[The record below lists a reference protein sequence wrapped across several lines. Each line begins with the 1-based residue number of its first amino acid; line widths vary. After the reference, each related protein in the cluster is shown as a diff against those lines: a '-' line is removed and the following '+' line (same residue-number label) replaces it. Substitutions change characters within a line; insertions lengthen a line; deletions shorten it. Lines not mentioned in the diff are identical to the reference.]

1 MENVYRTKFILHIK
15 SLRFVLIGFV
25 ISLLVFYFI
34 LNSQNEK
41 FSLHAFI
48 FGVLPIFLI
57 FFAPALYLHMTY
69 YFKNFGQKITVDESQ
84 SKLTVVKYEK
94 QFSYCY
100 SNIVIVEQHLG
111 IFYRNRIDR
120 LGRRLT
126 PWTPYGYIEIKLDN
140 GLRFQMTSLMVD
152 IQNPPFVITH
162 TYFRF
167 FPYLKTQEE
176 ISEKRTTL
184 NEKYKNEISYY
195 KATFKNHTDQQLKE
209 KIIHAK
215 TYKKASVEASKQL
228 LNNRKSKVD

>member
-1 MENVYRTKFILHIK
+1 METVYNTRFIFHIK

-34 LNSQNEK
+34 LNNQNDK
-41 FSLHAFI
+41 FSLCAFT

-57 FFAPALYLHMTY
+57 FFAPALYLHATY
-69 YFKNFGQKITVDESQ
+69 YFKNFGQKIIINESQ

-100 SNIVIVEQHLG
+100 SSIVSVEQHLG

-120 LGRRLT
+120 LGRRST

-140 GLRFQMTSLMVD
+140 GLHFQMTSLMVD
-152 IQNPPFVITH
+152 IQNPPFAITH

-167 FPYLKTQEE
+167 FPYLKTLEE
-176 ISEKRTTL
+176 ISEKRAAL
-184 NEKYKNEISYY
+184 NEKYMNEISYY

-209 KIIHAK
+209 KIINAK
-215 TYKKASVEASKQL
+215 NYKKASVEASKQL
-228 LNNRKSKVD
+228 LNNRKSKVN